1 MYNLLFYPHKLTVI
15 FYKNKCPYLLVK
27 QKFVCYNFY
36 MFGEMTSDQRK
47 ADKMIEDWFLHS
59 TRQVFVLAGFAG
71 TGKTTLLKH
80 TVTQTLGLVPD
91 ESAAFVTPTGKAA
104 TVLIRSGIAAT
115 TLHRL
120 IYQSITEQVEVEI
133 NGKKIKIDKLSFKR
147 RDSID
152 KSIKLIVLDE
162 ASMVS
167 DGVLW
172 DLMEFGVKL
181 LLCGDN
187 AQLPPVEGFNSYL
200 KNPDYTL
207 RSIVRQ
213 QLDNPIIMLS
223 EMAREG
229 KYIPYGRYGDCAAII
244 TKRGFYGERRK
255 KCFMKADQI
264 ICGINKT
271 RVQINDEIRAYKNT
285 GKLPVT
291 GDKLI
296 CTLNNWEQYI
306 DGEYRFN
313 LVNGII
319 GTVYDP
325 FYDSQSGIGFMQFKP
340 EFLDAPCPEALPFD
354 TGIFTDGQYRYKH
367 GDYFE
372 KRDENGEPIGAFTLN
387 RFEYG
392 YCISCH
398 KAQGSEFDNAVIFD
412 ESYAFKED
420 KARWLYTAITRAKKK
435 LVLVR

>member
-1 MYNLLFYPHKLTVI
+1 MGNQLTA
-15 FYKNKCPYLLVK
+15 
-27 QKFVCYNFY
+27 
-36 MFGEMTSDQRK
+36 DQIK
-47 ADKMIEDWFLHS
+47 ADKLIEDWFLHS

-71 TGKTTLLKH
+71 TDKTTLLKH
-80 TVTQTLGLVPD
+80 TVTQTLNLIPD

-104 TVLIRSGIAAT
+104 TVLIRSGIPAT

-120 IYQSITEQVEVEI
+120 IYQSIPEEQEIEI
-133 NGKKIKIDKLSFKR
+133 NGKKVKIEKLTFKR
-147 RDSID
+147 RENID

-167 DGVLW
+167 DSVLW

-187 AQLPPVEGFNSYL
+187 AQLPPVEGFNTYL
-200 KNPDYTL
+200 KSPDYTL

-213 QLDNPIIMLS
+213 QLDNPIIKIS
-223 EMAREG
+223 ELARED
-229 KYIPYGRYGDCAAII
+229 KYIPYGRYGDCVSVIN
-244 TKRGFYGERRK
+244 KRLFTGERRK
-255 KCFMKADQI
+255 NYLLKADQI
-264 ICGINKT
+264 ICGLNKT
-271 RVQINDEIRAYKNT
+271 RYALNDELRT
-285 GKLPVT
+285 LRGLGELPES

-319 GTVYDP
+319 GTAYDP
-325 FYDSQSGIGFMQFKP
+325 FYDSSSGIGFMQFKP
-340 EFLDAPCPEALPFD
+340 DFLDELCPEALPFD
-354 TGIFTDGQYRYKH
+354 TGIFTDGRYRYKH

-372 KRDENGEPIGAFTLN
+372 KFNEDGEAVGAFTLN

-420 KARWLYTAITRAKKK
+420 KSRWLYTAITRAKKK
-435 LVLVR
+435 LILVR

>member
-1 MYNLLFYPHKLTVI
+1 MFI
-15 FYKNKCPYLLVK
+15 
-27 QKFVCYNFY
+27 CYNELK
-36 MFGEMTSDQRK
+36 GNQLTADQIK
-47 ADKMIEDWFLHS
+47 ADKLIEDWFLHS

-80 TVTQTLGLVPD
+80 TVTQTLNLIPD

-104 TVLIRSGIAAT
+104 TVLIRSGIPAT

-120 IYQSITEQVEVEI
+120 IYQSIPEEQEIEI
-133 NGKKIKIDKLSFKR
+133 NGKKVKIEKLTFKR
-147 RDSID
+147 RENID

-167 DGVLW
+167 DSVLW

-187 AQLPPVEGFNSYL
+187 AQLPPVEGFNTYL
-200 KNPDYTL
+200 KSPDYTL

-213 QLDNPIIMLS
+213 QLDNPIIKIS
-223 EMAREG
+223 ELARED
-229 KYIPYGRYGDCAAII
+229 KYIPYGRYGDCVSVIN
-244 TKRGFYGERRK
+244 KRLFTGERRK
-255 KCFMKADQI
+255 NYLLKADQI
-264 ICGINKT
+264 ICGLNKT
-271 RVQINDEIRAYKNT
+271 RYALNDELRT
-285 GKLPVT
+285 LRGLGELPES

-319 GTVYDP
+319 GTAYDP
-325 FYDSQSGIGFMQFKP
+325 FYDSSSGIGFMQFKP
-340 EFLDAPCPEALPFD
+340 DFLDELCPEALPFD
-354 TGIFTDGQYRYKH
+354 TGIFTDGRYRYKH

-372 KRDENGEPIGAFTLN
+372 KFNEDGEAVGAFTLN

-420 KARWLYTAITRAKKK
+420 KSRWLYTAITRAKKK
-435 LVLVR
+435 LILVR